1 MRNNMKIKRNQN
13 TISLKLKNKRIA
25 VTKLENGYAIETL
38 IVDGDTSPRTI
49 HKVHKGKAVYT
60 AIKYTNE
67 AMQKIVESYI
77 QLAILDDINN
87 RL

>member
-1 MRNNMKIKRNQN
+1 MKIKRNQN
-13 TISLKLKNKRIA
+13 TISAKGKNKRIT
-25 VTKLENGYAIETL
+25 VTKLDDGYAIETL

-60 AIKYTNE
+60 GIKYTNE
-67 AMQKIVESYI
+67 AMREIVNSYI
-77 QLAILDDINN
+77 QLATLDDINN